1 MKPLKT
7 YETPET
13 EVIEC
18 ELQGIVCESPEETQ
32 FTGTG
37 LDFTH
42 GEGQW

>member
-18 ELQGIVCESPEETQ
+18 RLQGILCESPEEAQ

-37 LDFTH
+37 ITFDHVT
-42 GEGQW
+42 GQW